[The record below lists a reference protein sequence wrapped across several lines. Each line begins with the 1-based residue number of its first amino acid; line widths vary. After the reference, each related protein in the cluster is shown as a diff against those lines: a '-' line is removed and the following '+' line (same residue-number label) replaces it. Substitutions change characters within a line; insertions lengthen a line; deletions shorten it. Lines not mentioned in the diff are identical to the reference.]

1 MATPALTE
9 KSGSKSQ
16 LGKLKPVPLP
26 KFDGNILEF
35 KSFWDQFEVNIDR
48 REDIGAITKFLHLRS
63 CLSGS

>member
-1 MATPALTE
+1 
-9 KSGSKSQ
+9 

-48 REDIGAITKFLHLRS
+48 REDIGAITKNHGLRGE
-63 CLSGS
+63 LP